1 MNHIPADDRHPFKYY
16 YDENATGIT
25 ANGKQY
31 KGIVIA
37 ILEKDTWEVINKLED
52 MGVRVGWPGRPDLF
66 MQPSFK
72 GISYCSVDDEFDL
85 KKGMRI
91 AKLRALKKYYNNKC
105 NILEAIGKIIMK
117 ENDKVED
124 MKGNV
129 VYEFIETRYK
139 LEKMEEGGKI

>member
-1 MNHIPADDRHPFKYY
+1 MNYIPADDRHPFKYY

-25 ANGKQY
+25 VNGKQY

-52 MGVRVGWPGRPDLF
+52 MGVRVGWPGRPGLF

-91 AKLRALKKYYNNKC
+91 AKLRALKKYYNNKW
-105 NILEAIGKIIMK
+105 NILETIRKTIMK

-129 VYEFIETRYK
+129 AYELVETRYK
-139 LEKMEEGGKI
+139 LEKME